1 MLLVGGRVKNR
12 TWGRRAPKR
21 ESATSEVEESQERE
35 GGRGLGWISH
45 GWHAAERV
53 RKERERL
60 AIILARL
67 SNKAIN
73 CRRSSRRREK
83 GERKG
88 GSERE
93 RCKGN
98 IKIRSNT
105 FTPPL
110 QVWQVSPSPQQ
121 LELPLGNSRK
131 WPNQTEHRKNF

>member
-1 MLLVGGRVKNR
+1 MLLVGGRVKSR

-73 CRRSSRRREK
+73 CRRSSRRRGRRERGREK
-83 GERKG
+83 
-88 GSERE
+88 ERE
-93 RCKGN
+93 RERERERKKG
-98 IKIRSNT
+98 R
-105 FTPPL
+105 
-110 QVWQVSPSPQQ
+110 
-121 LELPLGNSRK
+121 ERGR
-131 WPNQTEHRKNF
+131 EM

>member
-1 MLLVGGRVKNR
+1 MKSR

-73 CRRSSRRREK
+73 CRRSSRRR
-83 GERKG
+83 GRRERG
-88 GSERE
+88 RERE
-93 RCKGN
+93 RERERERAKEREERG
-98 IKIRSNT
+98 R
-105 FTPPL
+105 
-110 QVWQVSPSPQQ
+110 
-121 LELPLGNSRK
+121 EM
-131 WPNQTEHRKNF
+131 